1 MENIKLI
8 KTEEDYKEAL
18 KLADELFDAKPDT
31 PEGDKLELIVTLI
44 EIYEKEHF
52 PIDNPTP
59 IEAIKFRMDQ
69 MGLLPKDLVP
79 FIGSK
84 SKVSEILSGKR
95 TLSLNMIRQLAS
107 GLNIPVEVLIQP
119 YDAIA

>member
-8 KTEEDYKEAL
+8 KTEEDYKAAL

-79 FIGSK
+79 FIGNK

-95 TLSLNMIRQLAS
+95 TWSLNMIRQLAS

>member
-1 MENIKLI
+1 MTEIKLI
-8 KTEEDYKEAL
+8 KTEEDYKAAL
-18 KLADELFDAKPDT
+18 KLADELFDAKADT

-52 PIDNPTP
+52 PIDNPSP
-59 IEAIKFRMDQ
+59 LEAIKFRMDQ

>member
-8 KTEEDYKEAL
+8 KTEEDYKAAL

-59 IEAIKFRMDQ
+59 IEAIKIRMDQ

>member
-8 KTEEDYKEAL
+8 KTEEDYKAAL

>member
-1 MENIKLI
+1 MEDIKLI
-8 KTEEDYKEAL
+8 KTEEDYKAAL
-18 KLADELFDAKPDT
+18 KLADELFDAKADT

-44 EIYEKEHF
+44 EIYEREHF
-52 PIDNPTP
+52 PIDNPSP
-59 IEAIKFRMDQ
+59 LEAIKFRMDQ